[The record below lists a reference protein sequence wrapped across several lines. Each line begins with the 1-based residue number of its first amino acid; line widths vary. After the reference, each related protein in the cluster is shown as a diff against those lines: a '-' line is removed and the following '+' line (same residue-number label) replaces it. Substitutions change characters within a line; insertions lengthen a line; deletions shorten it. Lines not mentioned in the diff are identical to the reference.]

1 MRGLSEMSSVELSW
15 EILHLDR
22 KRRDRSSWEYSLIEW
37 WREALETENAI
48 NAEFARR
55 DDLVRKAESLGPALR
70 ALLFGDQSP
79 GEECK
84 IVTERCQEEK
94 I

>member
-1 MRGLSEMSSVELSW
+1 MRGLSEMASVELAW

-22 KRRDRSSWEYSLIEW
+22 KRRDRSTRELLPPEW
-37 WREALETENAI
+37 RTEALETENAI

-55 DDLVRKAESLGPALR
+55 DDLVRKVERLGPSLR
-70 ALLFGDQSP
+70 ALLFATKGEP

-84 IVTERCQEEK
+84 IVSSEK
-94 I
+94 